1 MSGSGV
7 DSVTTSNCYCFGGAS
22 QIDAHFIVAVGKQ
35 LQWGDVPKGT
45 LIVSFPISFSSAAY
59 FCTGVEYDSGSVA
72 NNTFA
77 PKTVSKTQVEFSNS
91 GRAKKYIVAG
101 K

>member
-1 MSGSGV
+1 MLP
-7 DSVTTSNCYCFGGAS
+7 
-22 QIDAHFIVAVGKQ
+22 VGK
-35 LQWGDVPKGT
+35 QWGDVATGT
-45 LIVSFPISFSSAAY
+45 LTVSFPIAFSSAAY
-59 FCTGVEYDSGSVA
+59 FCTGVEYGSGSIA

-77 PKTVSKTQVEFSNS
+77 PKTVSKTQVEFSNA

>member
-1 MSGSGV
+1 MFIGV
-7 DSVTTSNCYCFGGAS
+7 LWVS
-22 QIDAHFIVAVGKQ
+22 K
-35 LQWGDVPKGT
+35 QWGDVPTVT

-59 FCTGVEYDSGSVA
+59 FCTGVEYGSGGIA

-77 PKTVSKTQVEFSNS
+77 PNTVSKTQVEFSNS
-91 GRAKKYIVAG
+91 GRAKKYIVVG